1 MTTTSRHR
9 SNIVTLFDVFTEIAG
24 VSATSTTSNGSPS
37 PLILQKYPED
47 FNDESILKSIRQFA
61 FPLGISPEDP
71 GDLAVQLFSFVLTDS
86 NSQLTFGYCRYTPR
100 TNSVI
105 CLLSGYAWTSV
116 FYKLLNHISIVMN
129 NGTQDDVDLLLTRV
143 YHTDAPSA
151 GEHLRLETIGQS
163 LDVEIPDLTRLP
175 TLKDDKY
182 MLEFYNAVT
191 PRQMMSIYASLLRE
205 RRIIFVGSKLG
216 QLSSCVYATAT
227 LLYPMAWQS
236 LFIPVLPS
244 SLLDMIMAP
253 MPFIIG
259 VPKQINDP
267 TTLKDI
273 GDVMVIDLDERSLQ
287 GAHDDFATLPN
298 EVQSSLKSSLKAG
311 VDMGDALARIFLRA
325 NLILFGGYRTGLT
338 RSENTQVVA
347 WDKDRFISE
356 QRPSLQAFLSSLFG
370 AEGVQ
375 YLERFIDER
384 LRALNAGAPINDE
397 FEKEANQMD
406 SKRSQLA
413 SQGDVF
419 EQAFSAVRENAT
431 DVIGALKDKVRSI
444 EIRDRIGRLT
454 PKEMRRGN
462 KERKRSKSVKRE
474 EPPPGV
480 EPLSFENIQWRT
492 EHDTHSSSP
501 SVASSNHESTSFDL
515 IDFGDTPT
523 SERPK
528 TIVGEGSHR
537 PDDFSDLIAA
547 PSSMA
552 SLLSSSEPRLKMVGQ
567 QDPIRARTGIYPVL
581 PVNGQ
586 MPPPV
591 PLNPFLVIAPPPPP
605 PPSNGL
611 YSNPFCNAGPVAP
624 SATSLPPRNGNSTT
638 HKWERFD

>member
-24 VSATSTTSNGSPS
+24 ACGVTGDTNSSPS

-61 FPLGISPEDP
+61 FPLGFSSNDSS
-71 GDLAVQLFSFVLTDS
+71 DLAVQLFSFVLTDA
-86 NSQLTFGYCRYTPR
+86 NSQLTFGYCRFTPR
-100 TNSVI
+100 TNTVI

-116 FYKLLNHISIVMN
+116 FYKLLNHISVVMN
-129 NGTQDDVDLLLTRV
+129 NGTQEDIDLLLTRI
-143 YHTDAPSA
+143 YHTDAPGA
-151 GEHLRLETIGQS
+151 GEHLRLESIGQS

-175 TLKDDKY
+175 TLKDDKF

-205 RRIIFVGSKLG
+205 RRIIFTGRKLG
-216 QLSSCVYATAT
+216 QLSSCVYAAAT

-244 SLLDMIMAP
+244 DLLDMIMAP

-273 GDVMVIDLDERSLQ
+273 GDVMVIDLDDRSLQ
-287 GAHDDFATLPN
+287 GAHDDFATLPS
-298 EVQSSLKSSLKAG
+298 EVQSSLKNSLKSNI
-311 VDMGDALARIFLRA
+311 DMGDALSRVFLKA
-325 NLILFGGYRTGLT
+325 NLVLFGGYRAGLS
-338 RSENTQVVA
+338 RSEDTQVVV
-347 WDKDRFISE
+347 WDKERFLAD
-356 QRPSLQAFLSSLFG
+356 QRPSLHQFLSSLLG

-384 LRALNAGAPINDE
+384 LKALNAGSPINDE
-397 FEKEANQMD
+397 FEKEANMMD
-406 SKRSQLA
+406 SKRSQQLA
-413 SQGDVF
+413 SGDVI
-419 EQAFSAVRENAT
+419 EQALSAVRENAT

-454 PKEMRRGN
+454 PKEMRRT
-462 KERKRSKSVKRE
+462 KESICRKRSKSAKRD
-474 EPPPGV
+474 EPPAVGV

-492 EHDTHSSSP
+492 EHDSQCSSTP
-501 SVASSNHESTSFDL
+501 SVVSSNPESTSFDL

-523 SERPK
+523 KERPK
-528 TIVGEGSHR
+528 TVIGNNGSGL
-537 PDDFSDLIAA
+537 DDFSDLIAA
-547 PSSMA
+547 PSFLTSFVP
-552 SLLSSSEPRLKMVGQ
+552 SSDRFNHQSTPQNRM
-567 QDPIRARTGIYPVL
+567 YPVL

-586 MPPPV
+586 R
-591 PLNPFLVIAPPPPP
+591 NPFIASVPVAPL
-605 PPSNGL
+605 PSLPVQNGL
-611 YSNPFCNAGPVAP
+611 YSNPFYTTGAAP
-624 SATSLPPRNGNSTT
+624 PPMPPRPDQKMNAQQ
-638 HKWERFD
+638 WERFE

>member
-1 MTTTSRHR
+1 MTTSSRHR

-24 VSATSTTSNGSPS
+24 VSAASTTANGSPS

-47 FNDESILKSIRQFA
+47 FNDESVLKSVCQFA
-61 FPLGISPEDP
+61 FPLGISPQDP

-86 NSQLTFGYCRYTPR
+86 TSQLTFGYCRYTPR
-100 TNSVI
+100 TNTVI

-129 NGTQDDVDLLLTRV
+129 NGTQDDVDLLLTRI
-143 YHTDAPSA
+143 YHTDPPSA

-216 QLSSCVYATAT
+216 QLSSCVYAAAT

-273 GDVMVIDLDERSLQ
+273 GDVMVINLDDRSLQ
-287 GAHDDFATLPN
+287 GAHDDFATLPS

-311 VDMGDALARIFLRA
+311 VDMGDSLSRVFLRA
-325 NLILFGGYRTGLT
+325 NLILFGGYRSGLT
-338 RSENTQVVA
+338 RSEETQVVE
-347 WDKDRFISE
+347 WDKDRFLAD
-356 QRPSLQAFLSSLFG
+356 QRPSLQVFLSSLFG
-370 AEGVQ
+370 TEGVQ

-384 LRALNAGAPINDE
+384 LKALNAGSPINDE
-397 FEKEANQMD
+397 FEKQANQMD
-406 SKRSQLA
+406 SKRGQHVA
-413 SQGDVF
+413 SGDVF

-431 DVIGALKDKVRSI
+431 DVIGVLKDKVRSI

-454 PKEMRRGN
+454 PKEMRRGH
-462 KERKRSKSVKRE
+462 KERKRSKSAKRE
-474 EPPPGV
+474 EAPQGV
-480 EPLSFENIQWRT
+480 EPLSFDNIQWRS
-492 EHDTHSSSP
+492 EHDSQSSSSP
-501 SVASSNHESTSFDL
+501 SVVSNQESTSFDL

-523 SERPK
+523 AERPK
-528 TIVGEGSHR
+528 TIVGESAR
-537 PDDFSDLIAA
+537 VPDDFSDLISTPSTMA
-547 PSSMA
+547 P
-552 SLLSSSEPRLKMVGQ
+552 LLSSSEPALKMGEQ
-567 QDPIRARTGIYPVL
+567 SPRTRPIPNMYPVL

-586 MPPPV
+586 MPPTV
-591 PLNPFLVIAPPPPP
+591 PANPFLPPVAPRPPVANGLYTNPFYNVAAPPP
-605 PPSNGL
+605 
-611 YSNPFCNAGPVAP
+611 A
-624 SATSLPPRNGNSTT
+624 LPPRNGPSTSQQ
-638 HKWERFD
+638 WERFD